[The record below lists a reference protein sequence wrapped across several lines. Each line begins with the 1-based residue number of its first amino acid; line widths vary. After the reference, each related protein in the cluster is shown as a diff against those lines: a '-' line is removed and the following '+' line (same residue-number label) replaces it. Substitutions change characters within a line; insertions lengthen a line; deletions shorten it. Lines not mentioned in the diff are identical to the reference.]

1 MELTFAPRGVLQ
13 IDDARIIFRNFRGE
27 GGKFNKEGD
36 RNFALIIPDQ
46 EMAEALQEDANKFGA
61 GWNVKIK
68 PPREEGDEP
77 FIYLP
82 VKVKFNDR
90 GPLIYLQSGK
100 NRVKLDEESVA
111 MLDDI
116 DIRSVDLDIRP
127 YDDEINGKPFRA
139 AYLQSMC
146 VVQEIDRFAARFA
159 SEEYPEEQELVIR
172 RDKSWKHDIKIA
184 KELLYSESVIKALEL
199 EKDPNRRK
207 RILRDARDSIS

>member
-36 RNFALIIPDQ
+36 RNFALIIPNE
-46 EMAEALQEDANKFGA
+46 EMAEALQNDVNKFGA

-68 PPREEGDEP
+68 PPREDGDEP

-90 GPLIYLQSGK
+90 GPIVYLQSGR
-100 NRVKLDEESVA
+100 NRVKLDEESVS

-116 DIRSVDLDIRP
+116 DIASVDLDIRP
-127 YDDEINGKPFRA
+127 YDSEINGKPFRA

-146 VVQEIDRFAARFA
+146 VTQDIDRFSSRFA
-159 SEEYPEEQELVIR
+159 AEEHPEE
-172 RDKSWKHDIKIA
+172 
-184 KELLYSESVIKALEL
+184 
-199 EKDPNRRK
+199 
-207 RILRDARDSIS
+207 